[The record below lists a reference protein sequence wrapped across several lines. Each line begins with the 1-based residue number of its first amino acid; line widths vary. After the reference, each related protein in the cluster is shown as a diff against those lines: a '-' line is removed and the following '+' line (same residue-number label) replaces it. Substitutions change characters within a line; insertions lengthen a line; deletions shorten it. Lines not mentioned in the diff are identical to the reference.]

1 MHYTQNFVLQT
12 PFGGKLF
19 KYTQLFITIRK
30 SYSFY
35 HFFHKYRP
43 LYMTEATLNANN
55 NIYIC
60 SIFSSKLHILMY
72 DRIKNMYTQNQRS
85 IPLSC
90 VWEVF
95 HNIPF
100 EEPSYRVVCVPFLN
114 CKLFISVSCSMLY
127 KFSEHAVDHAEIVC
141 IVVWYLYCF
150 TVWQINNFCLLKK
163 CNIWQSK
170 LCLIYR
176 VFSEVI

>member
-1 MHYTQNFVLQT
+1 MSSLRVRVFDTKGMSFSDLLSYIKMAWVMHYTQNFVLQT

-72 DRIKNMYTQNQRS
+72 DRIKNMYTQIS
-85 IPLSC
+85 EAYL
-90 VWEVF
+90 
-95 HNIPF
+95 
-100 EEPSYRVVCVPFLN
+100 FLAYG
-114 CKLFISVSCSMLY
+114 KSFITY
-127 KFSEHAVDHAEIVC
+127 
-141 IVVWYLYCF
+141 
-150 TVWQINNFCLLKK
+150 LLKNPHIEWSV
-163 CNIWQSK
+163 C
-170 LCLIYR
+170 R
-176 VFSEVI
+176 F